1 MFLKEL
7 FPSIHRETMMLVN
20 ICGALAYALMYP
32 WIPAEPDKEMQDPSS
47 PSPTVS
53 QSPAG
58 GKKGGKPA
66 PPAASPT
73 KGKAP
78 APSTQVTISPEAM
91 PDLKKA
97 IEVRMRSH
105 LYILRIFHHLQY
117 VYMYF

>member
-1 MFLKEL
+1 
-7 FPSIHRETMMLVN
+7 MLVN

-47 PSPTVS
+47 PSPTVT
-53 QSPAG
+53 QSPVG

-66 PPAASPT
+66 PPAASPA

-78 APSTQVTISPEAM
+78 APSTQVAISPEAM

-97 IEVRMRSH
+97 IEVCLRSLIYTLNFSSLAIH
-105 LYILRIFHHLQY
+105 VLLKEKGIGPFGLPKNS
-117 VYMYF
+117 

>member
-1 MFLKEL
+1 
-7 FPSIHRETMMLVN
+7 MLVN

-47 PSPTVS
+47 PSPTVT
-53 QSPAG
+53 QSPVG

-66 PPAASPT
+66 PPAASPA

-97 IEVRMRSH
+97 IEVCLRSPS
-105 LYILRIFHHLQY
+105 LIYILNFSSLAIHVLLKEKGIGPFGLPKNS
-117 VYMYF
+117 

>member
-1 MFLKEL
+1 
-7 FPSIHRETMMLVN
+7 MMLVN

-47 PSPTVS
+47 PSPTVT
-53 QSPAG
+53 QSPVG

-78 APSTQVTISPEAM
+78 APSTQVAISSEAM

-97 IEVRMRSH
+97 IEVCIRSRY
-105 LYILRIFHHLQY
+105 LYFKLTSLAIHVILNEKGI
-117 VYMYF
+117 